1 MTRIASIDHQFR
13 GVPRIYLNF
22 SENHDDA
29 QCRALVRDS
38 ECAEALL
45 DPSGRKSAAFVSEL
59 AESVDA
65 FYVHT
70 LHLAEHMLPWLGTG
84 KIYVDIHGIT
94 PEEEELMGRA
104 HLRERYEA
112 VEQAVLRDA
121 RRCICVSEAMSVH
134 YAEKYPSLGPN
145 WLTIPVIAAF
155 ASGLEIASRRPSDDG
170 PPVALYSGGV
180 QAWQNLDAMLDLV
193 ESAGNEVEFRF
204 LSHEHLH
211 VRRRI
216 EERKWR
222 HVVQVGSCGKSEL
235 PVAYRAADFGLV
247 LRDASPV
254 NRVSCPTKLVEY
266 LLFGLIPVVRSPHLG
281 DFHQLGFSF
290 VTEEEFRDGFIPD
303 AATREWMA
311 ERNLQVVRHLAEQFH
326 AGARELRRVVSG
338 DSAGEA
344 FLGADR
350 VAATGAPPSG
360 AFGRDGSYYMDLA
373 RVECREY
380 LARKPSWVTRDQ
392 GAHSLNYTMGL
403 VKHFKPGA
411 MLEIGVSA
419 GLASG
424 AMLFASQTYD
434 QGSRVYGIDIA
445 EEVHYRSRKKVGA
458 LVDEA
463 FPELRPR
470 LELFLGKTCADIP
483 DLIEEPVDFVYIDS
497 LHSHPWPTLDALN
510 ALTRIREGGIL
521 AMDGVQFGA
530 PGHDGSTYFFH
541 HYSGDKHTHP
551 GVQTGAIFVHDRHA
565 LFEHCCEVLEL
576 GWQVAVGVD
585 TLKKT
590 QANIEAFFGLA
601 RAERL
606 RAIVEPRHAHF
617 VRFEKTYTSAAT
629 IQWQYVELMQRKAAE
644 PARASTPGP
653 GPDSTSPLST
663 ADEQFR
669 DLRHFRRTVLDR
681 HVRYPCRVLEVGAFS
696 APTADPSEAEVKFL
710 DYHTTE
716 ELRSMARKAGDDP
729 AAVVDVDYV
738 CRTDDYAES
747 VSGVFDAV
755 IACHVFEHVDH
766 AIRWLRMVR
775 QLLRDDG
782 ILFLVLPDKKKSFD
796 RFRPDTPLS
805 HLLYEYLTPEQD
817 VSSIH
822 CLETKMYYD
831 KTYIGEENDPKARLD
846 LETLKNAIV
855 PSSPGVHR
863 HVFQAETFAGRIL
876 KPLLFMGVIDYRLS
890 DLVNCPQFG
899 EFAVVLRAG
908 GDGEATDPG
917 NIYAPAADTFRWDE
931 ATGTAEN

>member
-22 SENHDDA
+22 SEDHNDSK
-29 QCRALVRDS
+29 CRALVRDG

-45 DPSGRKSAAFVSEL
+45 DPLGRQSAAFVSEL

-70 LHLAEHMLPWLGTG
+70 LHLAEHVLPWLGTG
-84 KIYVDIHGIT
+84 KVYVDIHGIT

-112 VEQAVLRDA
+112 VEQAVLRGA
-121 RRCICVSEAMSVH
+121 RRCISVSEAMSVH
-134 YAEKYPSLGPN
+134 YAEKYPFLGPN
-145 WLTIPVIAAF
+145 WLNIPVIAAF
-155 ASGLEIASRRPSDDG
+155 GPGVEVTSRRPSDDHH
-170 PPVALYSGGV
+170 PVALYSGGV

-193 ESAGNEVEFRF
+193 ESVGNEVEFRF
-204 LSHEHLH
+204 LSHEPLH
-211 VRRRI
+211 IRRRI

-222 HVVQVGSCGKSEL
+222 HVVEVCTCGKSEL
-235 PVAYRAADFGLV
+235 PAAYRAADFGLV

-281 DFHQLGFSF
+281 DFHKLGFSF

-311 ERNLQVVRHLAEQFH
+311 ERNLQVVRHLTEQFH
-326 AGARELRRVVSG
+326 SATRELRRMVSG
-338 DSAGEA
+338 ESAGEA
-344 FLGADR
+344 VLGTDL
-350 VAATGAPPSG
+350 VAATGVTPSG
-360 AFGRDGSYYMDLA
+360 AFGKDSAYYMELA
-373 RVECREY
+373 RGDRKEY
-380 LARKPSWVTRDQ
+380 LSRRPSWVTRDQ
-392 GAHSLNYTMGL
+392 GADSLNYLMGL
-403 VKHFKPGA
+403 VRHFKPES
-411 MLEIGVSA
+411 MLDIGVSA

-424 AMLFASQTYD
+424 AMLAASQAYD
-434 QGSRVYGIDIA
+434 EGARVYGIDIA
-445 EEVHYRSRKKVGA
+445 EEVYYHSRKKVGS

-483 DLIEEPVDFVYIDS
+483 DLIEEQVDFVYIDS
-497 LHSHPWPTLDALN
+497 LHSHPWPTIDALN

-521 AMDGVQFGA
+521 AMDGVHFGA

-541 HYSGDKHTHP
+541 HYCGDKQTHP
-551 GVQTGAIFVHDRHA
+551 GVQTGVIFVHDRDA

-576 GWQVAVGVD
+576 GWQVDVGAD

-590 QANIEAFFGLA
+590 QANVQAFFGLA
-601 RAERL
+601 RAERV
-606 RAIVEPRHAHF
+606 RAIVESRHAHF
-617 VRFEKTYTSAAT
+617 VRFEKTYTNAAT
-629 IQWQYVELMQRKAAE
+629 IQWRYVELMQREAAE
-644 PARASTPGP
+644 RARASTPDP
-653 GPDSTSPLST
+653 DPDSKSTQST
-663 ADEQFR
+663 ADEPFR

-681 HVRYPCRVLEVGAFS
+681 YVRYPCRVLEVGAFS
-696 APTADPSEAEVKFL
+696 APTVDPSEAEVKFL

-716 ELRSMARKAGDDP
+716 ELKSMARKAGDDP
-729 AAVVDVDYV
+729 ATVVDVDYV

-747 VSGVFDAV
+747 VAGVFDAL

-766 AIRWLRMVR
+766 AIGWLQMLRR
-775 QLLRDDG
+775 LLRDDG

-805 HLLYEYLTPEQD
+805 HLVYEYLAPDQD

-831 KTYIGEENDPKARLD
+831 KAYIGETNDPEARLD
-846 LETLKNAIV
+846 LEELRNAIV

-890 DLVNCPQFG
+890 EVVNCPQFG

-908 GDGEATDPG
+908 GDGKPTDPG
-917 NIYAPAADTFRWDE
+917 NIYAPAADTFRGGA
-931 ATGTAEN
+931 ATRSPES